1 MIYLYNNELEKIGV
15 IGKDDLR
22 EFTTTEEL
30 NSQWIVEISYPFS
43 LHKKEAEYIGFKDNN
58 EFKLYKIINT
68 SRSDDFIDI
77 NGVHVFFHDL
87 KGKVIRDIRPSN
99 KTALQVATEILKET
113 DWQVF
118 STAKGLNSTNFYY
131 ISKLDAFY
139 DLLEKWQCEFRLETY
154 FDGDKFVKKIYLED
168 HISKDYGRW
177 FEYGDKLLTVIA
189 EENHSNVFTAF
200 IGRGKGEETGDGFGR
215 KIKFDEIAW
224 SVANG
229 DPINKPVGQDYV
241 EIKEATKLYGY
252 PDRKPRIAVVDFGD
266 EEDKENLLKLTY
278 EYALENSRPK
288 LQLKATAVDD
298 EKVELGE
305 VCAIIRPNLDIR
317 YKTRIF
323 KIKTDRLSDLQEF
336 EFGDKIV
343 ISRSDRIRAEQKTKE
358 KEIQEIESRLEQAL
372 KNLDIDFNNE
382 DGYNY
387 DLKAGNKYNLP
398 AGYYS
403 FNKPI
408 DENPTKVVYMG
419 AGKVLIADEK
429 GSDGSWK
436 WKTAIDGSGIS
447 GSEIITHSITA
458 NKLAADVGQ
467 SLDLS
472 SNKSITQTV
481 DDRIDGLNKILS
493 SGGYNL
499 ISNGKGNSTTGY
511 ALWGSSKMASDGKR
525 IAVTRNTGT
534 GFTGIQT
541 TPFKIEKDKT
551 YTIAFDF
558 WSDTELNSLTYNY
571 IMRKAPGN
579 RRIENLNLE
588 NSLVENR
595 YSLTFKA
602 PWDEEEARVMLATS
616 LAPGQELYF
625 KNIMITESTIPS
637 SYGPSEEEL
646 ISESTNIIRK
656 TYDGEIE
663 GIKSDLSEQNQNLNN
678 KADISELEEA
688 ETRLTKSIESN
699 SLRIEQTSSSLTQTY
714 ERLRLDVDNNQ
725 VELEKLTAVIESG
738 MDEDGNA
745 YTDWIGDSKN
755 RVRVGSDGITMY
767 SDNTETMKLKDGVGY
782 MDSLFVTNRLGLG
795 NHTARKMGTKL
806 TVIVPH
812 EEGE

>member
-58 EFKLYKIINT
+58 EFKLYKITNT

-77 NGVHVFFHDL
+77 NGVHIFFHDL
-87 KGKVIRDIRPSN
+87 KGKVIRDIRPNN
-99 KTALQVATEILKET
+99 KTALQIATEILKDT

-154 FDGDKFVKKIYLED
+154 FDGDKFIKKIYLED

-177 FEYGDKLLTVIA
+177 FEYGDKLLTVVA
-189 EENHSNVFTAF
+189 EENHASVFTAF

-229 DPINKPVGQDYV
+229 DPVNKPVGQDYV

-288 LQLKATAVDD
+288 LQLKATAVDN

-343 ISRSDRIRAEQKTKE
+343 ISRSDRIRAEQKNKE

-372 KNLDIDFNNE
+372 KNVDIDFNNE

-436 WKTAIDGSGIS
+436 WKTAIDGNGIY

-458 NKLAADVGQ
+458 NKLASDVGQ

-499 ISNGKGNSTTGY
+499 ISNGKGNSTNGY

-525 IAVTRNTGT
+525 IVVTRNTGT

-579 RRIENLNLE
+579 HRIENLNLE

-688 ETRLTKSIESN
+688 ETRLNKSVESN
-699 SLRIEQTSSSLTQTY
+699 SLRIEQTSSRLTQTY

>member
-1 MIYLYNNELEKIGV
+1 MIYLYNNELEKISV

-22 EFTTTEEL
+22 EFTTIEEL

-58 EFKLYKIINT
+58 EFKLYKITNT

-77 NGVHVFFHDL
+77 NGVHIFFHDL
-87 KGKVIRDIRPSN
+87 KGKVIRDIRPNN
-99 KTALQVATEILKET
+99 KTALQVATEILKDT

-154 FDGDKFVKKIYLED
+154 FDGDKFIEKIYLED

-298 EKVELGE
+298 KKVELGE

-323 KIKTDRLSDLQEF
+323 KVKTDRLSDLQEF

-343 ISRSDRIRAEQKTKE
+343 ISRSDRIRAEQKNKE

-372 KNLDIDFNNE
+372 KNVDIDFNNE

-387 DLKAGNKYNLP
+387 DLKAGNKYGLP

-408 DENPTKVVYMG
+408 DENPTKVTYLG

-436 WKTAIDGSGIS
+436 WKTAIDGTGIA
-447 GSEIITHSITA
+447 GSEILTHSITA
-458 NKLAADVGQ
+458 NKLASDVGQ

-499 ISNGKGNSTTGY
+499 ISNGKGNSTNGY

-525 IAVTRNTGT
+525 IVVTRNTGT

-579 RRIENLNLE
+579 HRIENLNLE

-688 ETRLTKSIESN
+688 ETRLNKSVESN

>member
-1 MIYLYNNELEKIGV
+1 MIYLYNNELEKISV

-22 EFTTTEEL
+22 EFTTIEEL

-58 EFKLYKIINT
+58 EFKLYKITNT

-77 NGVHVFFHDL
+77 NGVHIFFHDL
-87 KGKVIRDIRPSN
+87 KGKVIRDIRPNN
-99 KTALQVATEILKET
+99 KTALQVATEILKDT

-154 FDGDKFVKKIYLED
+154 FDGDKFIEKIYLED

-298 EKVELGE
+298 KKVELGE

-323 KIKTDRLSDLQEF
+323 KVKTDRLSDLQEF

-343 ISRSDRIRAEQKTKE
+343 ISRSDRIRAEQKNKE

-372 KNLDIDFNNE
+372 KNVDIDFNNE

-387 DLKAGNKYNLP
+387 DLKAGNKYGLP

-408 DENPTKVVYMG
+408 DENPTKVTYLG

-436 WKTAIDGSGIS
+436 WKTAIDGTGIA
-447 GSEIITHSITA
+447 GSEILTHSITA
-458 NKLAADVGQ
+458 NKLASDVGQ

-499 ISNGKGNSTTGY
+499 ISNGKGNSTNGY

-525 IAVTRNTGT
+525 IVVTRNTGT

-579 RRIENLNLE
+579 HRIENLNLE

-688 ETRLTKSIESN
+688 ETRLNKSVESN

-806 TVIVPH
+806 TIIVPH